1 MSGEGGGG
9 LGAVVDAWA
18 TDADL
23 VALEP
28 VVARE
33 LAHMGAMTLRGQV
46 TIVGTVLT
54 WVSTQGV
61 AQAAGIGVG
70 SVIVAAGVVVEV
82 VEVPGG
88 SGGGGGGGGG
98 GGSGWS
104 GEELVVSVV
113 RGRGDLVVT
122 PPPAMEEVDAEVVS
136 FRSWRVLAARRMLAR
151 AGVDAED
158 AVGVGGV
165 SARGGMLDVHAH
177 ATLALL
183 FRAAGALVAEEHP
196 LNVRAR
202 EHERAWERLGERWP
216 LRVEEGGGGGGSDVP
231 PTPRRP
237 RRG

>member
-9 LGAVVDAWA
+9 LGAVVDGWA

-28 VVARE
+28 VLARE
-33 LAHMGAMTLRGQV
+33 LSHMGAMTLRGQA
-46 TIVGTVLT
+46 TLAGTVLT
-54 WVSTQGV
+54 WVSTQGA
-61 AQAAGIGVG
+61 AQGAGIGVG

-88 SGGGGGGGGG
+88 EAWDGV
-98 GGSGWS
+98 
-104 GEELVVSVV
+104 ELPVSLV
-113 RGRGDLVVT
+113 RGRGDGMVT
-122 PPPAMEEVDAEVVS
+122 PPPTMDEVEAEVVS

-165 SARGGMLDVHAH
+165 IARGGMLDVHAH
-177 ATLALL
+177 ATLALV

-216 LRVEEGGGGGGSDVP
+216 LRVEEGGGGGGGGRDVP